1 MARLSSRCVLFW
13 RRRLPRSCGPV
24 RSVPAIAVAGS
35 TRRRSLLEAAEQTST
50 KMRCRWVRRAMARP
64 KSRSSGS
71 IGSRGCQ
78 GPLDVGSGR
87 GPEARAGRTAGDQST
102 SRAAEPPAQWKRR
115 KRVAEIVL
123 RPRPVERQRVGQAR
137 YFAALI
143 ERVRFAIDSLLE
155 GDGFELSVPLHILTL
170 SAPS

>member
-1 MARLSSRCVLFW
+1 MVIAPRAREASVQISLQFDRSRTVD
-13 RRRLPRSCGPV
+13 S
-24 RSVPAIAVAGS
+24 
-35 TRRRSLLEAAEQTST
+35 AAQ
-50 KMRCRWVRRAMARP
+50 
-64 KSRSSGS
+64 
-71 IGSRGCQ
+71 
-78 GPLDVGSGR
+78 DVTG
-87 GPEARAGRTAGDQST
+87 GDQCT

-155 GDGFELSVPLHILTL
+155 KDGFEPSVPLGDE
-170 SAPS
+170 